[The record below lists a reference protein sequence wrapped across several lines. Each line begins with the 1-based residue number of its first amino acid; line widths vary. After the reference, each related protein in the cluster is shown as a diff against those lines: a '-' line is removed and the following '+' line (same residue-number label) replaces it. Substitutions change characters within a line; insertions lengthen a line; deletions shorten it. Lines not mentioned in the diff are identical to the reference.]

1 MKNVLNKLG
10 TVFGYLGIL
19 TCLVGAFGY
28 CYGDPTFQ
36 GLNATGIYIGGIG
49 LITAGC
55 WAKLE
60 SK

>member
-19 TCLVGAFGY
+19 VCLLAAAGY
-28 CYGDPTFQ
+28 CYGDPTFR

-49 LITAGC
+49 LIVTGC

-60 SK
+60 AK